1 MVVNNMLAKSTH
13 NLQPHG
19 RKMFLYSGHENNVI
33 NVLAAMNLFQTH
45 FPSYSSAVIIELH
58 YLSDKDQYAVK
69 VSKYMVQLSKK
80 MIMATIIAIKYAYN
94 Q

>member
-80 MIMATIIAIKYAYN
+80 MIMATLS
-94 Q
+94 